1 MAVVKPEIKTTEY
14 EMFSRYR
21 ETGDIALRDEIVS
34 SYIYIA
40 EILSRKFINRG
51 VEYDD
56 IFQVA
61 CMGILYA
68 VERFDPDK
76 GVKFATY
83 ATPTVMG
90 EIRKYFRDKGNFI
103 RIPRRLYE
111 IFYKAEKI
119 KRVSSEISQEEI
131 ARILNIPEKLLENVY
146 EVGDTSFI
154 KSLEYEA
161 YADGELNFSNLIG
174 IEDSNFL
181 MIEDKDFIKYCMSR
195 LSADERKFIE
205 YRYYDEKS
213 QKEISEIKEKIMED
227 YKKEFIEFMMES
239 DVLRFGDFVTK
250 SGRNT
255 PYFVNTGNFR
265 TGKQIATL
273 GKFYAALI
281 KENCGDNFD
290 CMFGPAYKGIP
301 LATAAAGALYNEYKI
316 DKPYFFNRKEEKDHG
331 EGGSLVGYKPQDG
344 DKVIIIEDVITAGT
358 AVRETMPILKNAAN
372 VEVKDMFISVNRC
385 EVGQNPE
392 KTTIMEVMEDFGI
405 NVHAII
411 TVQDIYEYLK
421 QDGSYGD
428 ILTKMKEYMD
438 TYCVF

>member
-1 MAVVKPEIKTTEY
+1 MLTE
-14 EMFSRYR
+14 
-21 ETGDIALRDEIVS
+21 
-34 SYIYIA
+34 
-40 EILSRKFINRG
+40 K
-51 VEYDD
+51 
-56 IFQVA
+56 
-61 CMGILYA
+61 
-68 VERFDPDK
+68 
-76 GVKFATY
+76 
-83 ATPTVMG
+83 
-90 EIRKYFRDKGNFI
+90 
-103 RIPRRLYE
+103 
-111 IFYKAEKI
+111 
-119 KRVSSEISQEEI
+119 
-131 ARILNIPEKLLENVY
+131 
-146 EVGDTSFI
+146 
-154 KSLEYEA
+154 
-161 YADGELNFSNLIG
+161 
-174 IEDSNFL
+174 
-181 MIEDKDFIKYCMSR
+181 
-195 LSADERKFIE
+195 
-205 YRYYDEKS
+205 
-213 QKEISEIKEKIMED
+213 
-227 YKKEFIEFMMES
+227 KKEFIEFMMES

-265 TGKQIATL
+265 TGKQIAT
-273 GKFYAALI
+273 LI